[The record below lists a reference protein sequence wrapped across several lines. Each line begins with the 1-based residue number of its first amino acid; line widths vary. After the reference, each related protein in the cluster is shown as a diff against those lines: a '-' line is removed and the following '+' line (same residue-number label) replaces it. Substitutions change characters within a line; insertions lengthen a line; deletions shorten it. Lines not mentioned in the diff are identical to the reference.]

1 MAGGAS
7 LANMI
12 FGSRLPQSCSVECV
26 TGPNRETRPE
36 ANPYTVGSVSRK
48 KGPFRVK
55 LNQIG
60 LRAQYD
66 CLCRK
71 IPFPTH
77 VISAG
82 QADTLI
88 QKKKVGD
95 STGFASP
102 ITQPKRF
109 RTHRSAH
116 HKNAHAHTPV
126 PGKTKTV
133 YWWYRSSADASL
145 AAITA
150 ASLIITV
157 RNRRDDG
164 SAWTH
169 TVRVFTSNRRS
180 HPSSPSL
187 KKFSVVC
194 SSIASVRA
202 EASSYRDELWNTCS
216 QKQEN
221 YTGRRYCNS
230 AGRWLGYAMAN
241 PRDTEAE
248 QKQTSTLLLLISI
261 IGTLD
266 ERQYYCCRLD
276 NKK

>member
-145 AAITA
+145 AACYHCCLFNNN
-150 ASLIITV
+150 S
-157 RNRRDDG
+157 
-164 SAWTH
+164 
-169 TVRVFTSNRRS
+169 
-180 HPSSPSL
+180 
-187 KKFSVVC
+187 K
-194 SSIASVRA
+194 
-202 EASSYRDELWNTCS
+202 
-216 QKQEN
+216 KQE
-221 YTGRRYCNS
+221 RWWLSLDSYCACFHIKPTFPPIFTQPKEVQCS
-230 AGRWLGYAMAN
+230 M
-241 PRDTEAE
+241 
-248 QKQTSTLLLLISI
+248 
-261 IGTLD
+261 
-266 ERQYYCCRLD
+266 
-276 NKK
+276 